1 MSRLA
6 ARLSNGEQERRKKVV
21 NTLFSDSRLSE
32 RVTKSD
38 ALNELSARANDL
50 VRLGMVHLLSG
61 AVPLYVVNE
70 FPKSGGT
77 WVGQMLGRALGVPFP
92 RNRFPVLRPS
102 IMHGHYL
109 SPWGIKNAVAV
120 WRDGR
125 DVMVSW
131 YHQQLFLHEHRNNAQ
146 VEKTRGEIPFKDYD
160 NVYENLPAFIEYAFT
175 RPHSPSFSWT
185 DFVHRW
191 HRLDD
196 VVHVRYENL
205 RRDTPGELRRVV
217 RELTGKKLGQ
227 EEAAAIADEFS
238 FERQSGRRS
247 GEENKKSFLRKGVV
261 GDWRNQFSP
270 EARETFDR
278 HAGRELILLGYEKDR
293 EWVKNGGEK
302 EDVATETGG

>member
-1 MSRLA
+1 
-6 ARLSNGEQERRKKVV
+6 
-21 NTLFSDSRLSE
+21 
-32 RVTKSD
+32 
-38 ALNELSARANDL
+38 
-50 VRLGMVHLLSG
+50 MVHLLSG
-61 AVPLYVVNE
+61 VMPLYVVNE

-109 SPWGIKNAVAV
+109 SPFGMKNAVAV

-131 YHQQLFLHEHRNNAQ
+131 YHQQLLLHEHRNDVQ
-146 VEKTRGEIPFKDYD
+146 VEKTRREVPFKDYD
-160 NVYENLPAFIEYAFT
+160 NVYENLPTFIEYAFT

-191 HRLDD
+191 HSLDN
-196 VVHVRYENL
+196 VVHVRYEDL
-205 RRDTPGELRRVV
+205 RRDTSGELRRVV
-217 RELTGKKLGQ
+217 RELTGKKLER
-227 EEAAAIADEFS
+227 EEAEAIADEFS

-261 GDWRNQFSP
+261 GDWKKQFSP
-270 EARETFDR
+270 EAREVFDR
-278 HAGRELILLGYEKDR
+278 YAGRELILLGYEKDR
-293 EWVKNGGEK
+293 EWAKKGEK
-302 EDVATETGG
+302 EDLAGWREG